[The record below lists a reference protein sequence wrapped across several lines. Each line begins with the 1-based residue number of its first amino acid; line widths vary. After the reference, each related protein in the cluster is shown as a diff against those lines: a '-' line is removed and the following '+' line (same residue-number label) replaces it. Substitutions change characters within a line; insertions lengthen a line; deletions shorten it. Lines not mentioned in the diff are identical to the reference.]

1 MNKNTHKN
9 LNRPMLERILF
20 IHRKIAAGYFP
31 STSDLA
37 REIEAGTAT
46 ISRDIEYMRDRL
58 LAPIEYDAA
67 QRGYFYAKEYELPL
81 NSLSAENVSALAV
94 AKQLISY
101 CKGTPVYD
109 EICTLIDFLCGEI
122 SETQEEN
129 SGKPRKSK
137 PTFIDRIAV
146 PPAPESF
153 TDKKIWNLV
162 VHAMKQ
168 NRKIEFDYQ
177 GHWNKSESHR
187 KIRPYQI
194 LVDEGICYCF
204 GFCELRNAER
214 LFVLNKM
221 KNPKIIEETFSLPDD
236 FDFASRCKGGKFG
249 AFAAENPQK
258 YVIEFFDEA
267 CEYVSSIKWAD
278 DQKIEKD
285 DSAGKITISFTS
297 SQSFKIAEWVLSQG
311 SCARPLE
318 PPELVENWKQ
328 NIEGMKK
335 LAQEKLFD

>member
-1 MNKNTHKN
+1 
-9 LNRPMLERILF
+9 MLERILF
-20 IHRKIAAGYFP
+20 IHRKIAAGLFP
-31 STSDLA
+31 STAALA
-37 REIEAGTAT
+37 KEIEAGTAT

-58 LAPIEYDAA
+58 LAPIEYDASR
-67 QRGYFYAKEYELPL
+67 RGYFYTQKYELPL
-81 NSLSAENVSALAV
+81 SSLSAENVCALAV

-109 EICTLIDFLCGEI
+109 EICTLIDFLCDDGKD
-122 SETQEEN
+122 SEN
-129 SGKPRKSK
+129 S
-137 PTFIDRIAV
+137 FIDRIAV

-162 VHAMKQ
+162 VQAMRE

-177 GHWNKSESHR
+177 GHWNKSETHR

-221 KNPKIIEETFSLPDD
+221 KNPKIIEETFSLPKD
-236 FDFASRCKGGKFG
+236 FDFSSRCKGGKFG

-267 CEYVSSIKWAD
+267 CEYVSSVKWAD

-285 DSAGKITISFTS
+285 EAAGKITISFTS

-318 PPELVENWKQ
+318 PPELVENWKR
-328 NIEGMKK
+328 NIDGMAK
-335 LAQEKLFD
+335 LAGNSGK